1 MKKITRKVYKT
12 IINLVK
18 VQYKINTIITNSEN
32 SKTSNPHRPLLNLSY
47 KIDWYIAISRFS
59 IYYT

>member
-47 KIDWYIAISRFS
+47 KID
-59 IYYT
+59 